1 MLAEKTANWSRSEAM
16 TVMETWLQAFDEI
29 DGIIGE
35 NDEMALGA
43 REAVKGV
50 NKDIPAVGV
59 DGITDALDAVE
70 SGNMVVSIF
79 QNADGQARKAVQ
91 VLLDAV
97 NGKDVDENYWIDFEE
112 VNKDNVADFRERA
125 Q

>member
-1 MLAEKTANWSRSEAM
+1 
-16 TVMETWLQAFDEI
+16 METWLQAFDEI

-43 REAVKGV
+43 REAVKAA

-70 SGNMVVSIF
+70 DGNLVVSIF

-91 VLLDAV
+91 VLMDAV
-97 NGKDVDENYWIDFEE
+97 NGKDVDENYWIEFEE